1 MNRINHN
8 LNERLVKCAVSKHPQ
23 KLRDILETAFK
34 SEVKG
39 SQDPSLVEYYMDA
52 FIHSSVGLMNNEMI
66 RHLKMLER
74 S

>member
-8 LNERLVKCAVSKHPQ
+8 LNERLVKCAISKKPQ
-23 KLRDILETAFK
+23 ELRDILEAAFK
-34 SEVKG
+34 SQLKG
-39 SQDPSLVEYYMDA
+39 SEDPNLVDYYMDA

-66 RHLKMLER
+66 RHHKMLER